1 MNEVLL
7 LWVLLRLGQ
16 IPTPQSPASPPPAEA
31 NAAKPAVAAPTL
43 PPAGL
48 PVEKKTDLNLLGK
61 TNTESGEARRNENI
75 QFNQID
81 NNAQKELNTR
91 MGTSATIVTEFRAER
106 NYYGSEF
113 GAPIPSIPHVAA
125 LRPAPSIH
133 GSLYATHGNSALTA
147 RSFFQVGN
155 VLPARDNQYGANLG
169 ISLWKGA
176 FLSVDLSQQKVS
188 GFVNGNILVPLDSE
202 RTPRTTDPAEY
213 ALIQKFIN
221 AFPAIIP
228 NRTDIDR
235 RALNTNSRQR
245 IDTNSTS
252 AQLDQKLTA
261 KSRLSARH
269 SYTSQFVDAFQ
280 LVAGQNPITTTRS
293 HSARLG
299 LAHSFQPRTQGDF
312 TLGFDRNTTLLVPEP
327 NAVGP
332 QVQIG
337 TAFEKLGPGSNVP
350 LDRVYNRFRGASMV
364 QHRTGNHAWTFAA
377 DLTRA
382 QFNTYEVSSNRG
394 NYYFRNDFGRD
405 AITNFLEGRVSRFSY
420 AFGDPQRY
428 HRAWEANF
436 SAGDVWRVRSNLTL
450 SYAVRYTP
458 IPAPH
463 EKTNLDAI
471 PYSCDCNN
479 VGPRFGFAYRLPKS
493 YGVIRSAWGMHFG
506 DIFPTTLQQTRWN
519 PPNFLKVEIL
529 APNLIDPAAN
539 LVVSPT
545 ARSIFSTYRDGLQA
559 PYTHHYNFSWEGTVK
574 GNWKIQTGYVG
585 SRSRKLL
592 ILWHL
597 NRARPVPGIPQTTN
611 TVQDR
616 RPDPHYFDYRVVE
629 NGANAYFDAGRVS
642 VIAPNFHG
650 FTMDAS
656 YWFSKAIDTGATYL
670 NTAAGDDSRQGYSQ
684 TPFEVTKDLKGAS
697 IFDQRHA
704 FLLRMNYTVP
714 RVRRARWLGE
724 WNWNSVFL
732 AKSGMPF
739 TVITGSD
746 GPGSGNVDGVNGDR
760 PNLVDLSILGL
771 TVNRPEITLPRSA
784 FATIAPTELAG
795 NLGVSTFRRGGIR
808 NLNTSLGRSWSIAR
822 EMKLQFRAESINFLN
837 TPQFAEPNPD
847 LSSPAF
853 GKITN
858 TLNDGRTFRFQ
869 LRLQF

>member
-1 MNEVLL
+1 MNEVVLI
-7 LWVLLRLGQ
+7 WILLRVGQ
-16 IPTPQSPASPPPAEA
+16 IPSPHVPIPPSPPVEA
-31 NAAKPAVAAPTL
+31 NAAKPVPASPAP
-43 PPAGL
+43 
-48 PVEKKTDLNLLGK
+48 EKRPDLNLLGK
-61 TNTESGEARRNENI
+61 TNTESGEARRNENV

-91 MGTSATIVTEFRAER
+91 MGTSATIVTEFRPER

-113 GAPIPSIPHVAA
+113 GAPLPSIPHLTA
-125 LRPAPSIH
+125 LRAQPALH
-133 GSLYATHGNSALTA
+133 GSIYATHGNSAFSA
-147 RSFFQVGN
+147 RSFFQVGD
-155 VLPARDNQYGANLG
+155 VMPARDNQYGVNLG
-169 ISLWKGA
+169 VSLWKGA
-176 FLSVDLSQQKVS
+176 FLSTDLSQQKVS
-188 GFVNGNILVPLDSE
+188 GYVNGNILIPLDSE
-202 RTPRTTDPAEY
+202 RTPRVTDAAGY
-213 ALIQKFIN
+213 ALIQKFIH
-221 AFPAIIP
+221 AYPAISP

-235 RALNTNSRQR
+235 RALNLNSRQQ
-245 IDTNSTS
+245 IDTSSTS
-252 AQLDQKLTA
+252 AQLDQKLSA

-269 SYTSQFVDAFQ
+269 TFTSQHIDAFQ

-299 LAHSFQPRTQGDF
+299 LAHSYTPRSQADF
-312 TLGFDRNTTLLVPEP
+312 TLGFDRNTTQLVPEP

-350 LDRVYNRFRGASMV
+350 LDRAYNRFRGAALL
-364 QHRTGNHAWTFAA
+364 QHRTGNHAFTFSG

-436 SAGDVWRVRSNLTL
+436 SAGDVWRVRPNLTL

-463 EKTNLDAI
+463 EKTNLDVI

-493 YGVIRSAWGMHFG
+493 YGVIRSAWGLHFG

-519 PPNFLKVEIL
+519 LPNFLKGEL
-529 APNLIDPAAN
+529 TAPNLVNPTAN
-539 LVVSPT
+539 VVISPT
-545 ARSIFSTYRDGLQA
+545 ARSTFSTYRDGLQA
-559 PYTHHYNFSWEGTVK
+559 PYTNHYNFSWEGTLK
-574 GNWKIQTGYVG
+574 GNWRLQTGYVG

-592 ILWHL
+592 MLWHL
-597 NRARPVPGIPQTTN
+597 NRARQVAGIPQTTN

-616 RPDPHYFDYRVVE
+616 RPDPTYFDYRVVE

-650 FTMDAS
+650 FTMDSS

-684 TPFEVTKDLKGAS
+684 TPFEVAKDLKGPS

-704 FLLRMNYTVP
+704 FLLRMNYASP
-714 RVRRARWLGE
+714 RLRRFRWLGE
-724 WNWNSVFL
+724 WNWNAVFL
-732 AKSGMPF
+732 AKTGMPF

-760 PNLVDLSILGL
+760 PNLVDVSLLGL
-771 TVNRPEITLPRSA
+771 AVNRPEVTLPRAA
-784 FATIAPTELAG
+784 FSTIAPTELAG

-808 NLNTSLGRSWSIAR
+808 NLNTSLGRSWTVVR
-822 EMKLQFRAESINFLN
+822 EMKLHFRAESINFLN

-858 TLNDGRTFRFQ
+858 TLNDGRTFRLQ